1 MAQWIK
7 ALVTMAD
14 NLNSNSKWWK
24 EKTDSHRL
32 SSDCHRSA
40 ILVPKPM
47 MMMMMMMMT
56 TMTMMTM
63 FKHILRIYLWV
74 LVTEAYSLLSCLSSS
89 HVYG

>member
-1 MAQWIK
+1 MDQWIK

-24 EKTDSHRL
+24 ERTDSHRL

-40 ILVPKPM
+40 ILVPKP
-47 MMMMMMMMT
+47 MMMMMT

-74 LVTEAYSLLSCLSSS
+74 LVTEAYSLLFHLSSS